1 MIGDLHDLSLHANAP
16 AMLDGPRSL
25 CVLGCGTMGE
35 AIVSGVLRAGWL
47 EPDKVVVTARRQVVA
62 ERLATKLGVAAV
74 TDNLAACRGADVVLV
89 CLKPQRFAEVLD
101 TPQMRTALDGKL
113 LISIAAGVT
122 LDRLGQWLPQTALI
136 RAMPNTP
143 SLIGEGMTV
152 ICRHGA
158 GAANVANAVAN
169 AVNDE
174 QLALAQRIFES
185 VGECVE
191 LEPKLMDAATGLNGS
206 GPAFVYVMLEAMAD
220 GGVMMGL
227 PRDVAVRIAANVF
240 RGAAAM
246 VLDTDMHPAALK
258 DQVTTPAGCTIAGIL
273 TMEDGRIRS
282 VLARTVQEAAKVAGG
297 LG

>member
-1 MIGDLHDLSLHANAP
+1 
-16 AMLDGPRSL
+16 MLDRDRSL

-35 AIVSGVLRAGWL
+35 AIVAGLLRAGWL
-47 EPDKVVVTARRQVVA
+47 GRERVIVTARRPAVA
-62 ERLATKLGVAAV
+62 ERLHERLGVDAT
-74 TDNLAACRGADVVLV
+74 TDNLRACEAAEVVLV
-89 CLKPQRFAEVLD
+89 CLKPQRYADVLD
-101 TPQMRTALDGKL
+101 NPSMRAALAGKL
-113 LISIAAGVT
+113 VISIAAGVT
-122 LDRLGQWLPQTALI
+122 LEKLAKWLPETALI

-152 ICRHGA
+152 LCRLSDGS
-158 GAANVANAVAN
+158 ANVAN
-169 AVNDE
+169 DE
-174 QLALAQRIFES
+174 QLNLARRIFES
-185 VGECVE
+185 VGVCLE
-191 LEPKLMDAATGLNGS
+191 LEPKLMDAVTSLNGS

-227 PRDVAVRIAANVF
+227 PRDVALRIAAQVF

-282 VLARTVQEAAKVAGG
+282 VLARTIQEAAKVAGG

>member
-1 MIGDLHDLSLHANAP
+1 
-16 AMLDGPRSL
+16 MLDEARSL

-35 AIVSGVLRAGWL
+35 AIVAGLLRAGWL
-47 EPDKVVVTARRQVVA
+47 APDRVVVTARREAVA
-62 ERLATKLGVAAV
+62 ERLRARLSVEAT
-74 TDNLAACRGADVVLV
+74 TDNLAAARAAKVVLV
-89 CLKPQRFAEVLD
+89 CLKPQRYAEVLD
-101 TPQMRTALDGKL
+101 DPQMRAALTGKL

-122 LDRLGQWLPQTALI
+122 LDRLALWLPQTALV

-143 SLIGEGMTV
+143 GLIGEGMTV
-152 ICRHGA
+152 VCRLA
-158 GAANVANAVAN
+158 QQTSNRAS
-169 AVNDE
+169 DE
-174 QLALAQRIFES
+174 QLGLAQRIFES
-185 VGECVE
+185 IGVCVE
-191 LEPKLMDAATGLNGS
+191 LEPKLMDAVTALNGS

-227 PRDVAVRIAANVF
+227 PRDVAVRIAAQVF

-282 VLARTVQEAAKVAGG
+282 VLARTIQEAAKVASG

>member
-1 MIGDLHDLSLHANAP
+1 
-16 AMLDGPRSL
+16 
-25 CVLGCGTMGE
+25 MGE
-35 AIVSGVLRAGWL
+35 AIVGGLLRAGWL
-47 EPDKVVVTARRQVVA
+47 APESIVVTARRQAVA
-62 ERLATKLGVAAV
+62 DRLSEELKVTAT
-74 TDNLAACRGADVVLV
+74 TDNLEACEGAAVVLV
-89 CLKPQRFAEVLD
+89 CLKPQRYAAVLD
-101 TPQMRTALDGKL
+101 NPNMRAALSGKL

-122 LDRLGQWLPQTALI
+122 LDTLARWLPDTALI

-152 ICRHGA
+152 LCRSDA
-158 GAANVANAVAN
+158 GTANDAD
-169 AVNDE
+169 DE
-174 QLALAQRIFES
+174 QLALARRIFES
-185 VGECVE
+185 VGVCLE
-191 LEPKLMDAATGLNGS
+191 LEPKLMDAVTSLNGS

-227 PRDVAVRIAANVF
+227 PRDVALTIAAQVF

-246 VLDTDMHPAALK
+246 VLDTDLHPAALK

-282 VLARTVQEAAKVAGG
+282 VLARTIQEAAKVAHE

>member
-1 MIGDLHDLSLHANAP
+1 
-16 AMLDGPRSL
+16 MLDQANSL

-35 AIVSGVLRAGWL
+35 AIVAGLLRAGWL
-47 EPDKVVVTARRQVVA
+47 ARDRVIVTARRSSVA
-62 ERLATKLGVAAV
+62 ERLRERLGIEAT
-74 TDNLAACRGADVVLV
+74 TDNLRACEAAEVVLV
-89 CLKPQRFAEVLD
+89 CLKPQRYAEVLD
-101 TPQMRTALDGKL
+101 NPPMRAALAGKL
-113 LISIAAGVT
+113 VISIAAGVT
-122 LDRLGQWLPQTALI
+122 LDKLSAWLPKTALI

-152 ICRHGA
+152 VCRLTDGSA
-158 GAANVANAVAN
+158 DLANRA
-169 AVNDE
+169 NDE
-174 QLALAQRIFES
+174 QLALARRIFES
-185 VGECVE
+185 VGVCIE
-191 LEPKLMDAATGLNGS
+191 LEPKLMDAVTSLNGS

-227 PRDVAVRIAANVF
+227 PRDVALTIAAHVF

-282 VLARTVQEAAKVAGG
+282 VLARTIQEAAKVAAG